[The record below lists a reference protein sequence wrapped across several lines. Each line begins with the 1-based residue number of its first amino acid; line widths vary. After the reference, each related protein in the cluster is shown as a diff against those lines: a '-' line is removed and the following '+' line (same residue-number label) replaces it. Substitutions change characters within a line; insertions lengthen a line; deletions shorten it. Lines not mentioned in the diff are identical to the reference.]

1 MPLTIPYF
9 ELPNLGFVEPWGLL
23 VATGTIV
30 GVLWAV
36 RRARQKGLDVE
47 RLKDLAAWGVVGG
60 FVGARLGHVFFY
72 HWWYYQDHLT
82 EIPQLWLGGMS
93 SIGGFTGATIMG
105 LIAIRRYK
113 INVWRYGDV
122 AAFCTIFGWAIGRIG
137 CALIHDHPGQV
148 SDFFLAVEMD
158 VSNFLSQKELMV
170 LYQETQGTIQARHD
184 LGLYDSLLSFA
195 ITGLFLFWDRRP
207 RFPGFYLGWFCIL
220 YFLPRFFLDYLRATD
235 VGQWSDTRYLQ
246 LTPAQYGSIM
256 LVMVGGWIL
265 WRQRNKSCEE
275 HTT

>member
-105 LIAIRRYK
+105 LIAIQRYK

-265 WRQRNKSCEE
+265 WRQRNKPCEE